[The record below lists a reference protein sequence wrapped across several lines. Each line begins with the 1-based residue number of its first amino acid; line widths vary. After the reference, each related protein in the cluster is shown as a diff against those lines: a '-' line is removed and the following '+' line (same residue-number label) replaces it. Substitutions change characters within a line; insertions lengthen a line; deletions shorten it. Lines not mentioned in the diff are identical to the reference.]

1 MSTESFVS
9 SCGLHLKAFGELRL
23 KCFCAFYLFNPTA
36 IFVWEMR
43 PEREGKQ
50 WRLNLEAAAYL
61 IVTGMGRAWVAVF
74 EVKGPT

>member
-1 MSTESFVS
+1 MS

-23 KCFCAFYLFNPTA
+23 KCFCAFYLFKPNVVS
-36 IFVWEMR
+36 VWEAR

-50 WRLNLEAAAYL
+50 WPLTPEAAAYL
-61 IVTGMGRAWVAVF
+61 IVTRTGRAWVADF